1 MYTPTLGEIRTA
13 ITTNNRKQAMRMLQ
27 THIKQ
32 KPTADAWY
40 LASQLTNERKKKL
53 QYLRAALLLDKGHHK
68 SLASMRDLGESVG
81 GDHNIL
87 FNSIIHELQ
96 EQADKSPFLRHF
108 SPMVQAIIGLG
119 LTIFLVLMMGIMVS
133 KLTSSSG
140 LMVNTDGV
148 DIASTELAI
157 PSQVFNAFSTS
168 SLDILSTDQTRDEAI
183 GKNIITLDIRDKGN
197 RSRQI
202 EIFVYDSVQAILAD
216 QNHLSTYESN
226 SNMIAHSNI
235 IAVYPHDLSEPSAV
249 TIANVV
255 QGNQANGG
263 A

>member
-1 MYTPTLGEIRTA
+1 MYTPTIGEIRTA
-13 ITTNNRKQAMRMLQ
+13 VKTNNRKQAMKMLQ
-27 THIKQ
+27 TLIKR

-40 LASQLTNERKKKL
+40 LASQLTNDRKKKL
-53 QYLRAALLLDKGHHK
+53 QYLRAALLLDNQHRK
-68 SLASMRDLGESVG
+68 SLDYMRDLGGSVG

-96 EQADKSPFLRHF
+96 DQADKSPFLRHF
-108 SPMVQAIIGLG
+108 SPMMQAIIGLG

-148 DIASTELAI
+148 DIASTELAV
-157 PSQVFNAFSTS
+157 PAQVLNAFSTS
-168 SLDILSTDQTRDEAI
+168 SLDILSTEQTRDAVI
-183 GKNIITLDIRDKGN
+183 GKNIITLDIRDTGN
-197 RSRQI
+197 RSRQV
-202 EIFVYDSVQAILAD
+202 EIFVYDSVQSILAD
-216 QNHLSTYESN
+216 QNRLSAYEST
-226 SNMIAHSNI
+226 SNMIAYSNI
-235 IAVYPHDLSEPSAV
+235 IAVYPHDLSESSAV

-255 QGNQANGG
+255 QGNLANGG